1 MNIMSK
7 NPSNKQLSTREKI
20 LEYISSQGQ
29 ASPKELTEY
38 LEITPRAVFKQLSS
52 LLENQEIKKI
62 GTPPKV
68 YYLIQDKIKEPAKS
82 AYLAIPQSTKKIIEE
97 NFMLITPL
105 GEQLEGIEAFIS
117 LCNTRN
123 YDVNK
128 KAIEYAKIFK
138 KYETI
143 RQKGLINGL
152 QKINKTFTEIFVN
165 EVFYLDFYS
174 IEIFGKTKLG
184 LKLLYAKQSQNM
196 RLIKELSD
204 EIKPKIIS
212 LIKEKGIDGVLFV
225 PPTVKREIQ
234 FMKEL
239 EKSLNLSTTPVKIS
253 KIKTPIQIPQ
263 KTLNKLEDRVENAK
277 KTFVIEDNRI
287 LKNVLIIDD
296 AVGSGAT
303 INEISGMLK
312 NRKLVT
318 GKIIGLAITGSL
330 KGFDVISEV

>member
-1 MNIMSK
+1 
-7 NPSNKQLSTREKI
+7 
-20 LEYISSQGQ
+20 
-29 ASPKELTEY
+29 
-38 LEITPRAVFKQLSS
+38 
-52 LLENQEIKKI
+52 
-62 GTPPKV
+62 
-68 YYLIQDKIKEPAKS
+68 
-82 AYLAIPQSTKKIIEE
+82 
-97 NFMLITPL
+97 MLITPL
-105 GEQLEGIEAFIS
+105 GEQLQGVEAFIS
-117 LCNTRN
+117 WCNSRN

-138 KYETI
+138 KYENI
-143 RQKGLINGL
+143 RQKDLINGL
-152 QKINKTFTEIFVN
+152 QKINKTFTEIFVD

-174 IEIFGKTKLG
+174 IEVFGKTKLG

-204 EIKPKIIS
+204 EIKPKVVS
-212 LIKEKGIDGVLFV
+212 LIKEKNIDGILFV

-263 KTLNKLEDRVENAK
+263 KTLNKLEDRVENAR
-277 KTFVIEDNRI
+277 KTFVVEDNRI
-287 LKNVLIIDD
+287 FKNVLIIDD

-318 GKIIGLAITGSL
+318 GKVIGLAITGSL